1 MSVAAALIWRG
12 WTDVNAR
19 QPKAERVQTTQVVG
33 AQVHR
38 GDIPVYVN
46 GLGTVVPVYTVT
58 VNSRVQGQLM
68 QVLYREGQTVQQGDP
83 LVEIDPRPFQV
94 ALQNAEGVLE
104 RDQALLENAKLDL
117 TRYETLIQQNA
128 IPQQQLATQRAL
140 VKQYEGSVVS
150 DQSQVDNA
158 QLNLSFTHIT
168 SPITGRIGLRL
179 VDPGNLVNVGST
191 VIAVV
196 TQIQPISVVFTI
208 GEDQLP
214 SVRDRLRDT
223 TTLQVTAFDR
233 GMQKAL
239 AQGTLQTI
247 DNQIDPTT
255 GTVRLRAQFDNKNE
269 ELFPE
274 QFVNAQ
280 ILLQEKKGVTLLP
293 NAGVQRNG
301 ANTYAWRVDTD
312 GTVHA
317 QNVIVGTAGADES
330 EIVQGLKPGDRV
342 VTDGVDRLR
351 EGEKVNFKIPDDRT
365 TKRGK

>member
-1 MSVAAALIWRG
+1 M
-12 WTDVNAR
+12 NAR
-19 QPKAERVQTTQVVG
+19 QPKGDKAQTIQVVG
-33 AQVHR
+33 SQAHK
-38 GDIPVYVN
+38 GDIPVFVN
-46 GLGTVVPVYTVT
+46 GLGTVVPIYTVT

-68 QVLYREGQTVQQGDP
+68 QVLYREGQMVKQGDP
-83 LVEIDPRPFQV
+83 LVEIDPRPFEA
-94 ALQNAEGVLE
+94 ALKNAQGVLT
-104 RDQALLENAKLDL
+104 RDQALLDNAQIDL
-117 TRYETLIQQNA
+117 TRYEKLIGENA

-140 VKQYEGSVVS
+140 VKQYEGTVVS

-158 QLNLSFTHIT
+158 ELNLSFAHIT

-191 VIAVV
+191 AIAVV
-196 TQIQPISVVFTI
+196 TQIEPISVVFTI

-214 SVRDRLRDT
+214 SVRDRFRGDT
-223 TTLQVTAFDR
+223 TLAVTAFDR

-239 AQGTLQTI
+239 AHGTLQTI

-280 ILLQEKKGVTLLP
+280 ILLQEKKAVTLLP
-293 NAGVQRNG
+293 NAGIQRNG
-301 ANTYAWRVDTD
+301 ANSYVWRVDTD
-312 GTVHA
+312 GVVHA
-317 QNVIVGTAGADES
+317 QNVTVGATGADES
-330 EIVQGLKPGDRV
+330 EIVRGLKPGDRV

-351 EGEKVNFKIPDDRT
+351 EGEMVNFQLADDRSA
-365 TKRGK
+365 KRSK